1 MAGVAPVLRE
11 SVPGRR
17 SAAPVRERSLTE
29 RELSRGKSGLRG
41 RAPARTTRV
50 FAVDGR
56 PLVRSGLAGIARR
69 AVDGGALA
77 LTDLNQ
83 ASAARCLT
91 ESDPEALLL
100 GLRTGDDPAA
110 LVADAR
116 RIAPIVIC
124 VVDRADPAFV
134 RSALDAE
141 ADGYLL
147 SERADAESLHS
158 LIDAIRFGGETIPAD
173 LLGRASGGTGGGNQV
188 GPGFVTERC
197 REVLLSLADGLHD
210 DEIAERLGISTSSVR
225 KHVAN
230 AQERLEAKTR
240 TQAVARAARA
250 GLL

>member
-1 MAGVAPVLRE
+1 MAVAAPVLRE
-11 SVPGRR
+11 
-17 SAAPVRERSLTE
+17 PVREARV
-29 RELSRGKSGLRG
+29 
-41 RAPARTTRV
+41 RTTRV
-50 FAVDGR
+50 LAVDVR

-69 AVDGGALA
+69 ALGGGALA
-77 LTDLNQ
+77 VTDLSQ
-83 ASAARCLT
+83 AAAARLLT

-100 GLRTGDDPAA
+100 GLRPGDDPAA
-110 LVADAR
+110 LVAGAR

-124 VVDRADPAFV
+124 VVDGEDPALV
-134 RSALDAE
+134 RAALDAE

-147 SERADAESLHS
+147 SDRANPESLRA
-158 LIDAIRFGGETIPAD
+158 LIDAIRFGGETVPAE
-173 LLGRASGGTGGGNQV
+173 LLGRGPVAGRAGTARA
-188 GPGFVTERC
+188 GFITERC

-210 DEIAERLGISTSSVR
+210 HEIAERLGISTSSVR